1 MESSNDLPPPSV
13 PDATPEHSAALRAVP
28 GSPPTPLLGVL
39 GGSGLYDLEGLS
51 DVHEEQMETP
61 FGAPSGPLVLGQI
74 AGARVAFLSRHGR
87 GHRLSPSEINYR
99 ANVHA
104 LKQAGVERVLS
115 ISAVGSLREGII
127 PGDLVLPD
135 QLMDRTFKRSSTFF
149 GDGLVGHV
157 SFADPV
163 CPQLVHLVAT
173 AASETG
179 TASAQAR
186 DRSRAPTPR
195 PSTEGTTKTH
205 RFPRLHRGGTY
216 VCMEGP
222 QFSTRAESLL
232 HRSWGADV
240 IGMTAATEA
249 KLAREAELCFAI
261 LALSTD
267 YDCWHPA
274 EEAVTAASVIEVLRA
289 NIARAQ
295 DVVRALVPL
304 LSVART
310 CACGT
315 AAEHAILTAREAVAP
330 EARQRLRILYGRY
343 L

>member
-1 MESSNDLPPPSV
+1 M
-13 PDATPEHSAALRAVP
+13 
-28 GSPPTPLLGVL
+28 GVL
-39 GGSGLYDLEGLS
+39 GGSGLYDLEGLT
-51 DVHEEQMETP
+51 DVQEHQMDTP
-61 FGAPSGPLVLGQI
+61 FGRPSGPLVMGQI
-74 AGARVAFLSRHGR
+74 AGARIVFLSRHGR

-104 LKQAGVERVLS
+104 LKQLGVERVLS

-135 QLMDRTFKRSSTFF
+135 QFIDKTYRRASTFF
-149 GDGLVGHV
+149 GEGVVGHV

-163 CPQLVHLVAT
+163 CPAFVHLVAT

-179 TASAQAR
+179 TAVATGDERVRAHAPRTATGAAPSR
-186 DRSRAPTPR
+186 RRS
-195 PSTEGTTKTH
+195 
-205 RFPRLHRGGTY
+205 PRLHRGGCY

-232 HRSWGADV
+232 HRGWGADV
-240 IGMTAATEA
+240 IGMTAVTEA
-249 KLAREAELCFAI
+249 KLAREAEMCFAI
-261 LALSTD
+261 VALSTD
-267 YDCWHPA
+267 YDCWHPV

-295 DVVRALVPL
+295 DVVRAVVPL
-304 LSVART
+304 LAAPRT
-310 CACGT
+310 CGCAR
-315 AAEHAILTAREAVAP
+315 AAEHAILTDREAVAP
-330 EARQRLRILYGRY
+330 EARERLRILYGRY

>member
-1 MESSNDLPPPSV
+1 METGAPPPPKTIPAPQPTLAPLAPLAPLGGGEV
-13 PDATPEHSAALRAVP
+13 PV
-28 GSPPTPLLGVL
+28 LGVL

-51 DVHEEQMETP
+51 EVREVHVDTP
-61 FGAPSGPLVLGQI
+61 FGQPSGPLVIGQI
-74 AGARVAFLSRHGR
+74 GGDPIVFLSRHGR
-87 GHRLSPSEINYR
+87 GHRFAPSEINYR

-104 LKQAGVERVLS
+104 MKQLGVSRLLS

-135 QLMDRTFKRSSTFF
+135 QIIDKTYRRESTFF
-149 GDGLVGHV
+149 GQGVVGHV

-163 CPQLVHLVAT
+163 CPALVHLVAT

-179 TASAQAR
+179 TAAAAGEERVRHPASR
-186 DRSRAPTPR
+186 TNVSGRRS
-195 PSTEGTTKTH
+195 
-205 RFPRLHRGGTY
+205 PRLHRGGAY

-222 QFSTRAESLL
+222 QFSTRAESML
-232 HRSWGADV
+232 HRAWGADV

-249 KLAREAELCFAI
+249 KLAREAELCFAL

-267 YDCWHPA
+267 YDCWHPG
-274 EEAVTAASVIEVLRA
+274 EDAVTAASVFEVLRA

-295 DVVRALVPL
+295 DVVRAVVPL
-304 LSVART
+304 LGAPRT
-310 CACGT
+310 CGCGR
-315 AAEHAILTAREAVAP
+315 AAENAILTAREAVVP
-330 EARQRLRILYGRY
+330 EARERLRILYGRY